1 LRSPAPAGE
10 KIAGNFTSR
19 RVSLALD
26 NDSRD
31 RKGEARVAK
40 AAGRQARKAPG
51 VSPEARLGRDLRAL
65 RRNRGITLTEL
76 AARVNR
82 SVGFLSQ
89 VERGLSELGIADLRA
104 IAAVLQAPLSWF
116 LVHDDVPEAERGYVV
131 RRGRRRHIGSAETG
145 LTEEL
150 LSPDLGGAFEV
161 IRSVFAPGAERRE
174 FLTRDTEETGYL
186 VCGELELW
194 IGARHFHLRAGDSFR
209 IAREPARWRNPG
221 SIPTEVVWVIAP
233 PVY

>member
-1 LRSPAPAGE
+1 MGTDEAAQAAKDAAPE
-10 KIAGNFTSR
+10 
-19 RVSLALD
+19 AL
-26 NDSRD
+26 
-31 RKGEARVAK
+31 
-40 AAGRQARKAPG
+40 PG
-51 VSPEARLGRDLRAL
+51 ARLGRDLRAL
-65 RRNRGITLTEL
+65 RKTRGLTLAEL
-76 AARVNR
+76 ARKVGR
-82 SVGFLSQ
+82 SVGYLSQ

-104 IAAVLQAPLSWF
+104 IAAALEAPLSWF
-116 LVHDDVPEAERGYVV
+116 LVHDNLPEAERGHVV
-131 RRGRRRHIGSAETG
+131 RAGARRHIGSAETG

-150 LSPDLGGAFEV
+150 LSPDLGGSFEV
-161 IRSVFAPGAERRE
+161 IRSVFAPAAERRE

-221 SIPTEVVWVIAP
+221 RIPTEVIWVIAP